1 LGRRITRLIFTG
13 EEIDAQEAQKI
24 GLVDYIVE
32 REKIREKILELSK
45 MISYNDINS
54 IIVMRKWL
62 AKYRLQNLKKTIS
75 ELSEMVLES
84 SAKSKMKMFLERKK

>member
-1 LGRRITRLIFTG
+1 LGKRITRLIFSG

-32 REKIREKILELSK
+32 REKIKEKILEISK
-45 MISYNDINS
+45 MISYIDLNS

-62 AKYRLQNLKKTIS
+62 AKYRLQNLKETIS

-84 SAKSKMKMFLERKK
+84 SAKFKMKMFLERKK